1 MCSIGLATTKQLNA
15 FIAIQFLTGVATVTP
30 QIMLPLVGDLA
41 PPARRA
47 SAMSIVVSGLTM
59 GILVARVLSGIMTE
73 YLHWRSVFWLS
84 VALQYTIWILLY
96 LFMPDYP
103 SSNPS
108 GLNYF
113 KMLWSML
120 IMLTKHPVLVQ
131 GELPTHITFKTK
143 LKTDHHPACFITF
156 LTAATFTS
164 FWTTLTFLLSGD
176 PYNYSTLVIGLFALV
191 GIVSMLIGPFHARAI
206 IDRFVPIFSVLLGMV
221 YCLIGISLGTYT
233 GTFTVAG
240 PVIQAFFNDFGMQ
253 TCQIANRTALFAVEP
268 KGRSRVNTV
277 FMVATFCGQL
287 VGTSVGSNL
296 YDRGGW
302 IASGSYSMGSIG
314 AALIVCLLRGPWETG
329 WIGWHGGWSI
339 RKKVANSSDG
349 KVVEERNPL
358 RRLNT
363 SEKLEDQMKRD
374 QAQRDLERGDAV
386 LHEPGRC
393 DQEAVNAMGVEKA
406 LEGRAAKDEADEVY
420 GEDEKVSSSERRV

>member
-1 MCSIGLATTKQLNA
+1 MATTTNLNV
-15 FIAIQFLTGVATVTP
+15 FIAVQFLTGVATVTP

-41 PPARRA
+41 PPQRRA

-73 YLHWRSVFWLS
+73 YLNWRSIFWLS
-84 VALQYTIWILLY
+84 VALQYTVWFLLY

-120 IMLTKHPVLVQ
+120 IMLTKHAILVQ
-131 GELPTHITFKTK
+131 
-143 LKTDHHPACFITF
+143 ACFITF
-156 LTAATFTS
+156 FTAATFTN
-164 FWTTLTFLLSGD
+164 FWTTLTFLLSND
-176 PYNYSTLVIGLFALV
+176 PYNYSTLVIGLFALI
-191 GIVSMLIGPFHARAI
+191 GIVSMCIGPFHARII
-206 IDRFVPIFSVLLGMV
+206 IDRFVPIFSVLLGMM
-221 YCLIGISLGTYT
+221 YCLIGITLGTYT

-240 PVIQAFFNDFGMQ
+240 PVIQAFLNDFGMQ

-314 AALIVCLLRGPWETG
+314 AALIVCSLRGPWEKRWFG
-329 WIGWHGGWSI
+329 WRGGWSI
-339 RKKVANSSDG
+339 RKKTVSGAT
-349 KVVEERNPL
+349 EERNHL
-358 RRLNT
+358 RRLDT
-363 SEKLEDQMKRD
+363 KEKLEDQEKRD
-374 QAQRDLERGDAV
+374 NTQRDLERGEKQREEDLV
-386 LHEPGRC
+386 HERGRC
-393 DQEAVNAMGVEKA
+393 DQDAVNAMGVEQA
-406 LEGRAAKDEADEVY
+406 LEGLAAEDKTDAVY
-420 GEDEKVSSSERRV
+420 GEDKKPLSPESGSVKSVPVQEHRE